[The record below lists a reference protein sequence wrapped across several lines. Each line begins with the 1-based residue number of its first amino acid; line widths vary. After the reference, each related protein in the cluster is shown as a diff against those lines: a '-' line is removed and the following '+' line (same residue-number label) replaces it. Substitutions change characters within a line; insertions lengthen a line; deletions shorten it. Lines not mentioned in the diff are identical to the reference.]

1 MNNKFKPNPMIKILK
16 LLLVLF
22 FINNAYS
29 QKKNKKPNY
38 PLATS
43 TEERFNGYLDRVYL
57 EENSI
62 AKNISFRNI
71 GPTVMSGR
79 VTDLSV
85 NPKDP
90 SHFYVAY
97 ASGGLWETTNNGNSF
112 NPIFDNQMV
121 MTIGDIEVD
130 WEKDIIYVGTGE
142 KNSSRSSYSGNG
154 IYKSSNGG
162 KNWEYLGLDDS
173 HHIGRIVLHPDNS
186 DIIWVASL
194 GHLYSENSDR
204 GIYKSIDAGKTW
216 NKTLF
221 VNNRTGAIDIVIDPS
236 NPDILYSAMWEKD
249 RKAWDFDGSGIGS
262 GIYKSVDGGS
272 SWLEVS
278 GGTSGFPDTRG
289 TGRIGLDISISNPN
303 IIYAILDNQDRKPK
317 DEDVSNEGLTKDSFR
332 EISEEDF
339 LKISDKELDAFL
351 KQNRFPRD
359 YDAIK
364 VKELV
369 RNGMI
374 SPYAL
379 VEYLED
385 SNSML
390 FDTPVIGA
398 EVYSSKDSGVTWKKV
413 NEDELNILYFSYGY
427 YFGEI
432 RVDPQDPAKL
442 YVLGVPLLKSIDFG
456 KTWESIDFDN
466 MHGDH
471 QALWVNPN
479 RSGHLIAGNDG
490 GLNIS
495 YDDGENWLKYNSTS
509 VGQFYDINVDMKT
522 PYNVYGGF
530 QDNGVWMGPSNYVAS
545 LRWHSSGSYPW
556 KSIYGG
562 DGMQTEVDLRDNETV
577 YTGSQ
582 FGNYSRVNTRT
593 GERKRIT
600 PSHKLGERPYR
611 WNWETPIYLSR
622 HNQDILYMGSN
633 KFHRSLDQGNNFETL
648 SGDLT
653 NGGIKGN
660 VSYGTLTTIIESS
673 IRYGLI
679 YVGSD
684 DGLIHVSKDGGFSW
698 KNISGSL
705 PEKMWVSGIYPSNF
719 HQNRVYVSLNG
730 YRWDNFDAMI
740 YVSDDYGTNWS
751 KIGHN
756 LPKEPVNVIIEDLEN
771 EKLVYV
777 GTDHGVYVSLDYG
790 NKFFAFG
797 LGLSNSPVH
806 DLVIHPREKDL
817 VVGTHGRSIYVA
829 GIKYL
834 QMLNEKILTKNL
846 HFFKVD
852 KLKFNPRWGSRG
864 WGSNYLTPNL
874 ELVFYS
880 KFEGKTEIIIYKD
893 DEMKKSIDI
902 DANKGLNFINYD
914 LSVDTKE
921 KSTTDNGITYLKK
934 GDYRIEII
942 QGENSSE
949 EKLIIN

>member
-1 MNNKFKPNPMIKILK
+1 MIKFLNIIFIF
-16 LLLVLF
+16 LF
-22 FINNAYS
+22 VFSNGFS
-29 QKKNKKPNY
+29 QKKKKKSLFPK
-38 PLATS
+38 S
-43 TEERFNGYLDRVYL
+43 TLSSERLEGYLKRISL

-62 AKNISFRNI
+62 VKNIQFRNI

-79 VTDLSV
+79 VVDFAV
-85 NPKDP
+85 NPDDP

-97 ASGGLWETTNNGNSF
+97 ASGGLWETKNNGNSF

-130 WEKDIIYVGTGE
+130 WKKDIIYVGTGE

>member
-1 MNNKFKPNPMIKILK
+1 MIKFLNIIFIF
-16 LLLVLF
+16 LF
-22 FINNAYS
+22 VFSNGFS
-29 QKKNKKPNY
+29 QKKKKKSLFPK
-38 PLATS
+38 S
-43 TEERFNGYLDRVYL
+43 TLSSERLEGYLKRISL

-62 AKNISFRNI
+62 VKNIQFRNI

-79 VTDLSV
+79 VVDFAV
-85 NPKDP
+85 NPDDP

-97 ASGGLWETTNNGNSF
+97 ASGGLWETKNNGNSF

-351 KQNRFPRD
+351 KQNRFPRE
-359 YDAIK
+359 YNAIK
-364 VKELV
+364 VKEFV

-398 EVYSSKDSGVTWKKV
+398 EVYSSEDSGVTWKKV

>member
-1 MNNKFKPNPMIKILK
+1 MIKFLNIIFIF
-16 LLLVLF
+16 LF
-22 FINNAYS
+22 VFSNGFS
-29 QKKNKKPNY
+29 QKKKKKSLFPK
-38 PLATS
+38 S
-43 TEERFNGYLDRVYL
+43 TLSSERLEGYSNRISLV
-57 EENSI
+57 ENSI
-62 AKNISFRNI
+62 VKNIQFRNI

-79 VTDLSV
+79 VVDFAV
-85 NPKDP
+85 NPDDP

-97 ASGGLWETTNNGNSF
+97 ASGGLWETKNNGNSF

-777 GTDHGVYVSLDYG
+777 GTDCLLYTSD
-790 NKFFAFG
+790 A
-797 LGLSNSPVH
+797 
-806 DLVIHPREKDL
+806 
-817 VVGTHGRSIYVA
+817 A
-829 GIKYL
+829 
-834 QMLNEKILTKNL
+834 
-846 HFFKVD
+846 
-852 KLKFNPRWGSRG
+852 
-864 WGSNYLTPNL
+864 
-874 ELVFYS
+874 
-880 KFEGKTEIIIYKD
+880 
-893 DEMKKSIDI
+893 DE
-902 DANKGLNFINYD
+902 
-914 LSVDTKE
+914 
-921 KSTTDNGITYLKK
+921 
-934 GDYRIEII
+934 
-942 QGENSSE
+942 
-949 EKLIIN
+949 

>member
-1 MNNKFKPNPMIKILK
+1 MIKLLK
-16 LLLVLF
+16 LIFIFLF
-22 FINNAYS
+22 IFSNGFS
-29 QKKNKKPNY
+29 QKKKKKSLFPQ
-38 PLATS
+38 S
-43 TEERFNGYLDRVYL
+43 TLSSVRLEGYLKRISLV
-57 EENSI
+57 ENSI
-62 AKNISFRNI
+62 VKNIQFRNI

-79 VTDLSV
+79 VVDFAV
-85 NPKDP
+85 NPDDP

-97 ASGGLWETTNNGNSF
+97 ASGGLWETKNNGNSF
-112 NPIFDNQMV
+112 NSIFDNKIV
-121 MTIGDIEVD
+121 MTIGDIIVD
-130 WEKDIIYVGTGE
+130 WVNNIIYVGTGE
-142 KNSSRSSYSGNG
+142 NNSSRSSYSGFG
-154 IYKSSNGG
+154 MYKSKDNG
-162 KNWEYLGLDDS
+162 KSWEHLGLDDS
-173 HHIGRIVLHPDNS
+173 HHIGRIVLHPDNP

-204 GIYKSIDAGKTW
+204 GVYKSIDAGKTW
-216 NKTLF
+216 NKILF
-221 VNNRTGAIDIVIDPS
+221 VNNKTGAIDIVIDPS

-289 TGRIGLDISISNPN
+289 TGRIGLDISTSNPN

-317 DEDVSNEGLTKDSFR
+317 DEEVTNEGLTKDSFR
-332 EISEEDF
+332 EISEKDF

-351 KQNRFPRD
+351 KQNSFPRE
-359 YDAIK
+359 YNAIK

-398 EVYSSKDSGVTWKKV
+398 EMYKSEDSGNTWKKV
-413 NEDELNILYFSYGY
+413 NEDDINNLFYSYGY
-427 YFGEI
+427 YFGQV
-432 RVDPQDPAKL
+432 RVDPQNPDKV
-442 YVLGVPLLKSIDFG
+442 YTMGVPMIKSNDGG
-456 KTWESIDFDN
+456 KTWGSIDYSN
-466 MHGDH
+466 MHGDYH
-471 QALWVNPN
+471 ALWINPK
-479 RSGHLIAGNDG
+479 RSGHLISGNDG

-582 FGNYSRVNTRT
+582 FGNYARVNTRT

-740 YVSDDYGTNWS
+740 YVSDDYGINWS

-756 LPKEPVNVIIEDLEN
+756 LPKEPINVIIEDLEN

-777 GTDHGVYVSLDYG
+777 GTDHGVYASLDYG
-790 NKFFAFG
+790 NKFFAFS

-806 DLVIHPREKDL
+806 DLVVHPRERDL
-817 VVGTHGRSIYVA
+817 VVGTHGRSIYIACV
-829 GIKYL
+829 KHL

-852 KLKFNPRWGSRG
+852 KVKFSPRWGSRR
-864 WGSNYLTPNL
+864 WGRSNYLTPNL
-874 ELVFYS
+874 ELVFYAKS
-880 KFEGKTEIIIYKD
+880 EGETEIIIYKD
-893 DEMKKSIDI
+893 DKIKKSIDI
-902 DANKGLNFINYD
+902 DVNKGLNFINYD

-942 QGENSSE
+942 QGDNSSE

>member
-1 MNNKFKPNPMIKILK
+1 MIKFLNIIFIF
-16 LLLVLF
+16 LF
-22 FINNAYS
+22 IFSNGFS
-29 QKKNKKPNY
+29 QKKKKKSLFPK
-38 PLATS
+38 S
-43 TEERFNGYLDRVYL
+43 TLSSERLEGYLKRISL

-62 AKNISFRNI
+62 VKNISFRNI

-79 VTDLSV
+79 VTDLAV
-85 NPKDP
+85 NPKNP

-97 ASGGLWETTNNGNSF
+97 ATGGLWETTNNGNSF
-112 NPIFDNQMV
+112 NPIFDNQIV
-121 MTIGDIEVD
+121 ITIGDIEVD

-262 GIYKSVDGGS
+262 GIYKSIDGGS

-351 KQNRFPRD
+351 KQNRFPRE
-359 YDAIK
+359 YNAIK
-364 VKELV
+364 VKEFV

-582 FGNYSRVNTRT
+582 FGNYARVNTRT

-633 KFHRSLDQGNNFETL
+633 KFHRSLNQGNDFETL
-648 SGDLT
+648 SADLT

-660 VSYGTLTTIIESS
+660 VSYGTLTTIIESELK
-673 IRYGLI
+673 YGLI

-684 DGLIHVSKDGGFSW
+684 DGLIHVSKDGGFTW
-698 KNISGSL
+698 KNISSSL
-705 PEKMWVSGIYPSNF
+705 PKKMWVSGIYPSKF
-719 HQNRVYVSLNG
+719 KESRVYLSLNG
-730 YRWDNFDAMI
+730 YRWDNFESMV
-740 YVSDDYGTNWS
+740 YVSEDYGFNWS

-756 LPKEPVNVIIEDLEN
+756 IPDEPVNVIIEDLKN
-771 EKLVYV
+771 EKLIYV
-777 GTDHGVYVSLDYG
+777 GTDHGLYASLDYG
-790 NKFFAFG
+790 NLFFAFSGG
-797 LGLSNSPVH
+797 LPNAPVH
-806 DLVIHPREKDL
+806 DLVIHPRENDL
-817 VVGTHGRSIYVA
+817 IVGTHGRSIYVTN
-829 GIKYL
+829 IEVL
-834 QMLNEKILTKNL
+834 QKLNQSILDSEL
-846 HFFKVD
+846 YIYDLDKV
-852 KLKFNPRWGSRG
+852 KFSSRWGSKNWYG
-864 WGSNYLTPNL
+864 NTTEPDIEVIVFSKNKSQVDFLIKNDSGIIFNKTYNL
-874 ELVFYS
+874 
-880 KFEGKTEIIIYKD
+880 D
-893 DEMKKSIDI
+893 
-902 DANKGLNFINYD
+902 KGLNFINNNLYD
-914 LSVDTKE
+914 KDNKKYIE
-921 KSTTDNGITYLKK
+921 KGEY
-934 GDYRIEII
+934 II
-942 QGENSSE
+942 QVKNNISSNEN
-949 EKLIIN
+949 KLIIN

>member
-1 MNNKFKPNPMIKILK
+1 MIKFLNIIFIF
-16 LLLVLF
+16 LF
-22 FINNAYS
+22 IFSNGFS
-29 QKKNKKPNY
+29 QKKKKKSLFPK
-38 PLATS
+38 S
-43 TEERFNGYLDRVYL
+43 TLSSERLEGYLKRISL

-62 AKNISFRNI
+62 VKNISFRNI

-79 VTDLSV
+79 VTDLAV
-85 NPKDP
+85 NPKNP

-97 ASGGLWETTNNGNSF
+97 ATGGLWETTNNGNSF
-112 NPIFDNQMV
+112 NPIFDNQIV
-121 MTIGDIEVD
+121 ITIGDIEVD

-162 KNWEYLGLDDS
+162 KNWEHLGLDDS

-204 GIYKSIDAGKTW
+204 GVYKSIDAGKTW

-303 IIYAILDNQDRKPK
+303 IVYAILDNQDRKPK

-339 LKISDKELDAFL
+339 LKISDKDLDAFL

-359 YDAIK
+359 YNAIK

-398 EVYSSKDSGVTWKKV
+398 EVYSSEDSGVTWKKV
-413 NEDELNILYFSYGY
+413 NEDELNRLYFSYGY

-777 GTDHGVYVSLDYG
+777 GTDHGVYASLDYG
-790 NKFFAFG
+790 NKFFAFSS
-797 LGLSNSPVH
+797 GLSNSPVH

-829 GIKYL
+829 GVKHL
-834 QMLNEKILTKNL
+834 QMLNEKILIKNL
-846 HFFKVD
+846 HLFKVD

-880 KFEGKTEIIIYKD
+880 KFEEKTEIIIYKD
-893 DEMKKSIDI
+893 DVIKKSIDF
-902 DANKGLNFINYD
+902 DANMGLNFINYD
-914 LSVDTKE
+914 LSVDTKK

-934 GDYRIEII
+934 GDYHIEII
-942 QGENSSE
+942 QGENSSK

>member
-1 MNNKFKPNPMIKILK
+1 MIKFLNIIFIF
-16 LLLVLF
+16 LF
-22 FINNAYS
+22 IFSNGFS
-29 QKKNKKPNY
+29 QKKKKKSLFPK
-38 PLATS
+38 S
-43 TEERFNGYLDRVYL
+43 TLSSERLEGYLKRISL

-62 AKNISFRNI
+62 VKNISFRNI

-79 VTDLSV
+79 VTDLAV
-85 NPKDP
+85 NPKNP

-97 ASGGLWETTNNGNSF
+97 ATGGLWETTNNGNSF
-112 NPIFDNQMV
+112 NPIFDNQIV
-121 MTIGDIEVD
+121 ITIGDIEVD

-162 KNWEYLGLDDS
+162 KNWEHLGLDDS

-204 GIYKSIDAGKTW
+204 GVYKSIDAGKTW

-289 TGRIGLDISISNPN
+289 TGRIGLDISIASPN

-339 LKISDKELDAFL
+339 LKISDKDLDAFL

-359 YDAIK
+359 YNAIK

-398 EVYSSKDSGVTWKKV
+398 EVYSSEDSGVTWKKV

-777 GTDHGVYVSLDYG
+777 GTDHGVYASLDYG
-790 NKFFAFG
+790 NKFFAFSS
-797 LGLSNSPVH
+797 GLSNSPVH

-829 GIKYL
+829 GVKHL
-834 QMLNEKILTKNL
+834 QMLNEKILIKNL
-846 HFFKVD
+846 HLFKVD

-880 KFEGKTEIIIYKD
+880 KLEGKTEIIIYKD
-893 DEMKKSIDI
+893 DVIKKSIDF
-902 DANKGLNFINYD
+902 DANMGLNFINYD
-914 LSVDTKE
+914 LSVDTKK
-921 KSTTDNGITYLKK
+921 KSTTDNGIIYLKK
-934 GDYRIEII
+934 GDYHIEII
-942 QGENSSE
+942 QGENSSK

>member
-1 MNNKFKPNPMIKILK
+1 MIKFLNIIFIF
-16 LLLVLF
+16 LF
-22 FINNAYS
+22 VFSNGFS
-29 QKKNKKPNY
+29 QKKKKKSLFPK
-38 PLATS
+38 S
-43 TEERFNGYLDRVYL
+43 TLSSERLEGYLKRISL

-62 AKNISFRNI
+62 VKNIQFRNI

-79 VTDLSV
+79 VVDFAV
-85 NPKDP
+85 NPDDP

-97 ASGGLWETTNNGNSF
+97 ASGGLWETKNNGNSF

-374 SPYAL
+374 SSYAL

-719 HQNRVYVSLNG
+719 HQNRVYISLNG

>member
-1 MNNKFKPNPMIKILK
+1 MIKLLK
-16 LLLVLF
+16 LIFIFLF
-22 FINNAYS
+22 IFSNGFS
-29 QKKNKKPNY
+29 QKKKKKSLFPQ
-38 PLATS
+38 S
-43 TEERFNGYLDRVYL
+43 TLSSVRLEGYLKRISLV
-57 EENSI
+57 ENSI
-62 AKNISFRNI
+62 VKNIQFRNI

-79 VTDLSV
+79 VVDFAV
-85 NPKDP
+85 NPDDP

-97 ASGGLWETTNNGNSF
+97 ASGGLWETKNNGNSF
-112 NPIFDNQMV
+112 NSIFDNKIV
-121 MTIGDIEVD
+121 MTIGDIIVD
-130 WEKDIIYVGTGE
+130 WVNNIIYVGTGE
-142 KNSSRSSYSGNG
+142 NNSSRSSYSGFG
-154 IYKSSNGG
+154 MYKSKDNG
-162 KNWEYLGLDDS
+162 KSWEHLGLDDS
-173 HHIGRIVLHPDNS
+173 HHIGRIVLHPDNP

-204 GIYKSIDAGKTW
+204 GVYKSIDAGKTW
-216 NKTLF
+216 NKILF
-221 VNNRTGAIDIVIDPS
+221 VNNKTGAIDIVIDPS

-317 DEDVSNEGLTKDSFR
+317 DEEVTNEGLTKDSFR
-332 EISEEDF
+332 EISEKDF

-351 KQNRFPRD
+351 KQNSFPRE
-359 YDAIK
+359 YNAIK

-398 EVYSSKDSGVTWKKV
+398 EMYKSEDSGNTWKKV
-413 NEDELNILYFSYGY
+413 NEDDINNLFYSYGY
-427 YFGEI
+427 YFGQV
-432 RVDPQDPAKL
+432 RVDPQNPDKV
-442 YVLGVPLLKSIDFG
+442 YTMGVPMIKSNDGG
-456 KTWESIDFDN
+456 KTWGSIDYSN
-466 MHGDH
+466 MHGDYH
-471 QALWVNPN
+471 ALWINPK
-479 RSGHLIAGNDG
+479 RSGHLISGNDG

-582 FGNYSRVNTRT
+582 FGNYARVNTRT

-740 YVSDDYGTNWS
+740 YVSDDYGINWS

-756 LPKEPVNVIIEDLEN
+756 LPKEPINVIIEDLEN

-777 GTDHGVYVSLDYG
+777 GTDHGVYASLDYG
-790 NKFFAFG
+790 NKFFAFSS
-797 LGLSNSPVH
+797 GLSNSPVH
-806 DLVIHPREKDL
+806 DLVIHPRERDL
-817 VVGTHGRSIYVA
+817 VVGTHGRSIYIA
-829 GIKYL
+829 GIKHL

-852 KLKFNPRWGSRG
+852 KVKFSPRWGSRG
-864 WGSNYLTPNL
+864 WGRSNYLTPNL
-874 ELVFYS
+874 ELVFYAKS
-880 KFEGKTEIIIYKD
+880 EGEKEIIIYKD
-893 DEMKKSIDI
+893 DKIKKSIAI

-942 QGENSSE
+942 QGDNSSE

>member
-1 MNNKFKPNPMIKILK
+1 MIKFLNIIFIF
-16 LLLVLF
+16 LF
-22 FINNAYS
+22 VFSNGFS
-29 QKKNKKPNY
+29 QKKKKKSLFPQ
-38 PLATS
+38 S
-43 TEERFNGYLDRVYL
+43 TLSSERLEGYLKRISL

-62 AKNISFRNI
+62 VKNISFRNI

-97 ASGGLWETTNNGNSF
+97 ASGGLWETKNNGNSF
-112 NPIFDNQMV
+112 NPIFDNHMV

-162 KNWEYLGLDDS
+162 KSWEYLGLDDS

-204 GIYKSIDAGKTW
+204 GIYKSIDGGKTW

-262 GIYKSVDGGS
+262 GIYKSIDGGS

-351 KQNRFPRD
+351 KQNRFPRE
-359 YDAIK
+359 YNAIK

-398 EVYSSKDSGVTWKKV
+398 EVYSSEDSGVTWKKV
-413 NEDELNILYFSYGY
+413 NEDELNNLYFSYGY

-442 YVLGVPLLKSIDFG
+442 YVLGVPLLKSTDFG
-456 KTWESIDFDN
+456 KTWGSIDFDN

-582 FGNYSRVNTRT
+582 FGNYARVNTRT

-648 SGDLT
+648 SDDLT

-673 IRYGLI
+673 IKYGLI

-719 HQNRVYVSLNG
+719 HQNRVYISLNG

-756 LPKEPVNVIIEDLEN
+756 LPNEPVNVIIEDLEN

-777 GTDHGVYVSLDYG
+777 GTDHGVYASLDYG
-790 NKFFAFG
+790 NKFYAFSS
-797 LGLSNSPVH
+797 GLSNSPVH
-806 DLVIHPREKDL
+806 DLVVHPRERDL

-829 GIKYL
+829 GIKHL

-846 HFFKVD
+846 YFFEPDKV
-852 KLKFNPRWGSRG
+852 KFNQRWGSRG
-864 WGSNYLTPNL
+864 WGSNYLTSIL
-874 ELVFYS
+874 ELAFYAKS
-880 KFEGKTEIIIYKD
+880 EGETEIIIYKD

-902 DANKGLNFINYD
+902 DANMGLNFINYD
-914 LSVDTKE
+914 LSVDTKK

-934 GDYRIEII
+934 GEYRIAII

>member
-1 MNNKFKPNPMIKILK
+1 MIKFLNIIFIF
-16 LLLVLF
+16 LF
-22 FINNAYS
+22 VFSNGFS
-29 QKKNKKPNY
+29 QKKKKKSLFPK
-38 PLATS
+38 S
-43 TEERFNGYLDRVYL
+43 TLSSERLEGYLKRISL

-62 AKNISFRNI
+62 VKNIQFRNI

-79 VTDLSV
+79 VVDFAV
-85 NPKDP
+85 NPDDP

-97 ASGGLWETTNNGNSF
+97 ASGGLWETKNNGNSF

-339 LKISDKELDAFL
+339 LKISDKELGAFL

-777 GTDHGVYVSLDYG
+777 GTDHGVYASLDYG
-790 NKFFAFG
+790 NKFFAFSS
-797 LGLSNSPVH
+797 GLSNSPVH

-893 DEMKKSIDI
+893 DEMKKLIDI

>member
-1 MNNKFKPNPMIKILK
+1 MIKLLK
-16 LLLVLF
+16 LIFIFLF
-22 FINNAYS
+22 IFSNGFS
-29 QKKNKKPNY
+29 QKKKKKSLFPQ
-38 PLATS
+38 S
-43 TEERFNGYLDRVYL
+43 TLSSVRLEGYLKRISL

-62 AKNISFRNI
+62 VKNIQFRNI

-79 VTDLSV
+79 VVDFAV
-85 NPKDP
+85 NPDDP

-97 ASGGLWETTNNGNSF
+97 ASGGLWETKNNGKSF

-162 KNWEYLGLDDS
+162 KDWTHIGLKES
-173 HHIGRIVLHPDNS
+173 HHIARIVLHPDNS

-204 GIYKSIDAGKTW
+204 GVYKSIDAGKTW

-351 KQNRFPRD
+351 KQNRFPRE
-359 YDAIK
+359 YNAIK

-369 RNGMI
+369 RNGII

-398 EVYSSKDSGVTWKKV
+398 EVYSSEDSGVTWKKV
-413 NEDELNILYFSYGY
+413 NEDELNNLYFSYGY

-442 YVLGVPLLKSIDFG
+442 YVLGVPLLKSTDFG

-648 SGDLT
+648 SNDLT

-756 LPKEPVNVIIEDLEN
+756 LPNEPVNVIIEDLEN
-771 EKLVYV
+771 EKLVYL
-777 GTDHGVYVSLDYG
+777 GTDHGVYASLDYG
-790 NKFFAFG
+790 NKFFAFSS
-797 LGLSNSPVH
+797 GLSNSPVH
-806 DLVIHPREKDL
+806 DLVVHPRERDL

-829 GIKYL
+829 GVKHL

-846 HFFKVD
+846 YFFEADKV
-852 KLKFNPRWGSRG
+852 KFNPRWGSRG

-874 ELVFYS
+874 ELVFYAKS
-880 KFEGKTEIIIYKD
+880 EGETEIIIYKD
-893 DEMKKSIDI
+893 DEIKKSIDI
-902 DANKGLNFINYD
+902 DANIGLNFINYD
-914 LSVDTKE
+914 LSVDTKK
-921 KSTTDNGITYLKK
+921 KSTTDNGIAYLKK
-934 GDYRIEII
+934 GDYRIVII

>member
-1 MNNKFKPNPMIKILK
+1 MIKFLNIIFIF
-16 LLLVLF
+16 LF
-22 FINNAYS
+22 VFSNGFS
-29 QKKNKKPNY
+29 QKKKKKSLFPK
-38 PLATS
+38 S
-43 TEERFNGYLDRVYL
+43 TLSSERLEGYLKRISL

-62 AKNISFRNI
+62 VKNIQFRNI

-79 VTDLSV
+79 VVDFAV
-85 NPKDP
+85 NPDDP

-97 ASGGLWETTNNGNSF
+97 ASGGLWETKNNGNSF

-829 GIKYL
+829 SIKYL

>member
-1 MNNKFKPNPMIKILK
+1 MIKFLNIIFIF
-16 LLLVLF
+16 LF
-22 FINNAYS
+22 IFSNGFS
-29 QKKNKKPNY
+29 QKKKKKSLFPK
-38 PLATS
+38 S
-43 TEERFNGYLDRVYL
+43 TLSSERLEGYLKRISL

-62 AKNISFRNI
+62 VKNISFRNI

-79 VTDLSV
+79 VTDLAV
-85 NPKDP
+85 NPKNP

-97 ASGGLWETTNNGNSF
+97 ATGGLWETTNNGNSF
-112 NPIFDNQMV
+112 NPIFDNQIV
-121 MTIGDIEVD
+121 ITIGDIEVD
-130 WEKDIIYVGTGE
+130 WENDIIYVGTGE
-142 KNSSRSSYSGNG
+142 NNSSRSSYSGNG

-162 KNWEYLGLDDS
+162 KNWEHLGLDDS

-204 GIYKSIDAGKTW
+204 GVYKSIDAGKTW

-303 IIYAILDNQDRKPK
+303 IVYAILDNQDRKPK

-339 LKISDKELDAFL
+339 LKISDKDLDAFL

-359 YDAIK
+359 YNAIK

-398 EVYSSKDSGVTWKKV
+398 EVYSSEDSGVTWKKV
-413 NEDELNILYFSYGY
+413 NEDELNRLYFSYGY

-777 GTDHGVYVSLDYG
+777 GTDHGVYASLDYG
-790 NKFFAFG
+790 NKFFAFSS
-797 LGLSNSPVH
+797 GLSNSPVH

-829 GIKYL
+829 GVKHL
-834 QMLNEKILTKNL
+834 QMLNEKILIKNL
-846 HFFKVD
+846 HLFKVD

-880 KFEGKTEIIIYKD
+880 KFEEKTEIIIYKD
-893 DEMKKSIDI
+893 DVIKKSIDF
-902 DANKGLNFINYD
+902 DANMGLNFINYD
-914 LSVDTKE
+914 LSVDTKK

-934 GDYRIEII
+934 GDYHIEII
-942 QGENSSE
+942 QGENSSK

>member
-1 MNNKFKPNPMIKILK
+1 MIKFLNIIFIF
-16 LLLVLF
+16 LF
-22 FINNAYS
+22 VFSNGFS
-29 QKKNKKPNY
+29 QKKKKKSLFPK
-38 PLATS
+38 S
-43 TEERFNGYLDRVYL
+43 TLSSERLEGYSNRISLV
-57 EENSI
+57 ENSI
-62 AKNISFRNI
+62 VKNIQFRNI

-79 VTDLSV
+79 VVDFAV
-85 NPKDP
+85 NPDDP

-97 ASGGLWETTNNGNSF
+97 ASGGLWETKNNGNSF

-530 QDNGVWMGPSNYVAS
+530 QDNGVWMGPSNYMAS

-874 ELVFYS
+874 ELVFYAKS
-880 KFEGKTEIIIYKD
+880 GGKTEIIIYKD
-893 DEMKKSIDI
+893 DEIQKSIDF

>member
-1 MNNKFKPNPMIKILK
+1 MIKFLNIIFIF
-16 LLLVLF
+16 LF
-22 FINNAYS
+22 IFSNGFS
-29 QKKNKKPNY
+29 QKKKKKSLFPK
-38 PLATS
+38 S
-43 TEERFNGYLDRVYL
+43 TLSSERLEGYLKRISL

-62 AKNISFRNI
+62 VKNISFRNI

-79 VTDLSV
+79 VTDLAV
-85 NPKDP
+85 NPKNP

-97 ASGGLWETTNNGNSF
+97 ASGGLWETKNNGNSF
-112 NPIFDNQMV
+112 NPIFDNHMV

-162 KNWEYLGLDDS
+162 KNWEHLGLDDS

-204 GIYKSIDAGKTW
+204 GVYKSIDAGKTW

-303 IIYAILDNQDRKPK
+303 IVYAILDNQDRKPK
-317 DEDVSNEGLTKDSFR
+317 DEDVSNEGLSKDLFR

-339 LKISDKELDAFL
+339 LKISDKDLDAFL

-359 YDAIK
+359 YNAIK

-398 EVYSSKDSGVTWKKV
+398 EVYSSEDSGVTWKKV
-413 NEDELNILYFSYGY
+413 NEDELNRLYFSYGY

-777 GTDHGVYVSLDYG
+777 GTDHGVYASLDYG
-790 NKFFAFG
+790 NKFFAFSS
-797 LGLSNSPVH
+797 GLSNSPVH

-829 GIKYL
+829 GVKHL
-834 QMLNEKILTKNL
+834 QMLNEKILIKNL
-846 HFFKVD
+846 HLFKVD

-880 KFEGKTEIIIYKD
+880 KFEEKTEIIIYKD
-893 DEMKKSIDI
+893 DVIKKSIDF
-902 DANKGLNFINYD
+902 DANMGLNFINYD
-914 LSVDTKE
+914 LSVDTKK

-934 GDYRIEII
+934 GDYHIEII
-942 QGENSSE
+942 QGENSSK

>member
-1 MNNKFKPNPMIKILK
+1 MIKFLNIIFIF
-16 LLLVLF
+16 LF
-22 FINNAYS
+22 VFSNGFS
-29 QKKNKKPNY
+29 QKKKKKSLFPK
-38 PLATS
+38 S
-43 TEERFNGYLDRVYL
+43 TLSSVRLEGYSNRISLV
-57 EENSI
+57 ENSI
-62 AKNISFRNI
+62 VKNIQFRNI

-79 VTDLSV
+79 VVDFAV
-85 NPKDP
+85 NPDDP

-97 ASGGLWETTNNGNSF
+97 ASGGLWETKNNGNSF

-317 DEDVSNEGLTKDSFR
+317 DEDVSSEGLTKDSFR

-648 SGDLT
+648 SDDLT

-874 ELVFYS
+874 ELAFYAKS
-880 KFEGKTEIIIYKD
+880 EGKIEIIIYKD